1 LLKFI
6 LQGPGQDQ
14 EEVCRSAKRNYL
26 SIFRTRGTL
35 TTALVVDQL
44 SVVSREGSV
53 QHWMAQESG
62 PSRGKHETELLRIT
76 IEDQLKRLLTQ
87 LQDLDELKE
96 GCTLAH
102 LLPITPLFVEFEESE
117 WQSTREE
124 TLQQLREFEEF
135 LKQSIHGDMTLVNE
149 FGAAQLAIQ
158 AAISE
163 AFKTPEV
170 IRMFAN
176 KQPDQLRNRLAVV
189 QRELKLKH
197 ISKERFNQEA
207 VEILI
212 ALKRLG
218 TELSEEEK
226 QFLEKM
232 SSARYLESAVDN
244 LGSTT
249 QSDLMSQARTQI
261 KTAEK

>member
-1 LLKFI
+1 
-6 LQGPGQDQ
+6 
-14 EEVCRSAKRNYL
+14 
-26 SIFRTRGTL
+26 
-35 TTALVVDQL
+35 
-44 SVVSREGSV
+44 
-53 QHWMAQESG
+53 MAQESG
-62 PSRGKHETELLRIT
+62 PSRGKYETELLRIT

-96 GCTLAH
+96 
-102 LLPITPLFVEFEESE
+102 EFEEGE

-244 LGSTT
+244 LGTFFCYCFSTFGRELWLAF
-249 QSDLMSQARTQI
+249 SGV
-261 KTAEK
+261 

>member
-1 LLKFI
+1 LKFI

-96 GCTLAH
+96 
-102 LLPITPLFVEFEESE
+102 EFEESE